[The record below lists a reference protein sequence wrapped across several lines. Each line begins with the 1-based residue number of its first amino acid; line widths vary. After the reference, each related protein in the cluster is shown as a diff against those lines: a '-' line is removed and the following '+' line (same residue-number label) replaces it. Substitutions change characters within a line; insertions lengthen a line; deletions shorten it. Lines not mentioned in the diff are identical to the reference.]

1 MFAPPPRP
9 GEEAAMRAALAE
21 AHLAGVAGE
30 VPVGAA
36 VVYDGSVVTVAQN
49 RMRRDSDATAHAELL
64 ALQDA
69 MRKRGDARLVGC
81 TLVVTLEPCA
91 MCAGAIVLSRVD
103 RLVFGAFDDKAGMC
117 GSLGDLV
124 RHSRLNHQPEVLGG
138 LMADDSSRLL
148 KEFFREIR

>member
-1 MFAPPPRP
+1 
-9 GEEAAMRAALAE
+9 MRAALAE